1 MYWSYTRLITLVVEF
16 ESHIR
21 DLDGFVVFFLEEN
34 ESELTFEKTFRGE
47 IILDDP
53 DLGARPDY
61 YFKKQK

>member
-1 MYWSYTRLITLVVEF
+1 MVEF
-16 ESHIR
+16 ESQLR
-21 DLDGFVVFFLEEN
+21 NLDGFVVFFLEEN

-61 YFKKQK
+61 FIKKQK